1 MNRMSAGGVLAEI
14 NLYIENRS
22 CCKGAKGAGPV
33 AALIVN

>member
-14 NLYIENRS
+14 NLYIKNKSRCRDAE
-22 CCKGAKGAGPV
+22 GASPV